1 MNILIPTDLTEESLN
16 SLPRLFNFF
25 KGDETNI
32 TLFHAVEPRKS
43 GATLVLNVDDIIYDE
58 AKSALD
64 RFIQENQEKLKTQN
78 INIDVELAYGYFEL
92 ALNRALDRTKSDMV
106 IMTSKS
112 RHGIDK
118 ILERKQTLKFI
129 GELKQPL
136 LIVPY
141 ELAYKEINTV
151 AVGLDQKEP
160 MNVDSVAK
168 IEKIASN
175 FGADI
180 KLFHINDQSEKDLSY
195 YDQKIHIGG
204 VDQSIHLKEHQDV
217 TIGIEDWMDENEA
230 EVLSMIT
237 HNRNFFSKLLM
248 RSVTRDVTKR
258 NSNILLIITQ

>member
-1 MNILIPTDLTEESLN
+1 MNILIPTDLSDESLN

-25 KGDETNI
+25 KGQETNI

-58 AKSALD
+58 AKATLD
-64 RFIQENQEKLKTQN
+64 RFIKENQDELKTQH
-78 INIDVELAYGYFEL
+78 INIDIELAYGYFEL
-92 ALNRALDRTKSDMV
+92 ALNRALDRTKSDLV

-141 ELAYKEINTV
+141 ELAYKKISTV
-151 AVGLDQKEP
+151 GVAIDKKEP
-160 MNVDSVAK
+160 MSEGSIEK
-168 IEKIASN
+168 IEKIARN
-175 FGADI
+175 FNAQI
-180 KLFHINDQSEKDLSY
+180 ELFHINDLTEKDLSFY
-195 YDQKIHIGG
+195 EDKISIGG
-204 VDQSIHLKEHQDV
+204 EEKEIHVSMHEDV
-217 TIGIEDWMDENEA
+217 TTGIEQWMDEHEA
-230 EVLSMIT
+230 EVLTMIT